1 MARKTRKTIVTLVDD
16 LTGEA
21 AEDIST
27 VEFGVDG
34 IAYELDLTTTT
45 ARSCAMRW
53 RRMPAQVER
62 LAVDA
67 AAVPRPGRTIRS
79 TGSAAGYDRETLKS
93 IRAWAKNNGH
103 SVSDLGRL
111 SAEVVQA

>member
-67 AAVPRPGRTIRS
+67 AAVPAQ
-79 TGSAAGYDRETLKS
+79 AAPSGAPAAP
-93 IRAWAKNNGH
+93 RATTAK
-103 SVSDLGRL
+103 R
-111 SAEVVQA
+111 